1 MYFSV
6 AVHHKSYEEKELL
19 KSSGYL
25 LHEFSLSLS
34 FSQFTCQVKISREY
48 LHFAILYTKQV
59 CNQITVAAS
68 LHDILCYHA
77 GRKYEIL
84 IFKES
89 LQLTS

>member
-1 MYFSV
+1 MDFSV
-6 AVHHKSYEEKELL
+6 AVHHKSFEEKELL

-25 LHEFSLSLS
+25 LHEFRLSRSLP
-34 FSQFTCQVKISREY
+34 QFTCQVEISREY

-68 LHDILCYHA
+68 VHDILCDHA

-84 IFKES
+84 IFRES
-89 LQLTS
+89 LQLIS